1 MKISLN
7 CMEFNKR
14 SIWPD
19 ISCLA
24 IVSVFARLEIKIV
37 FSVRIRT
44 DLESLLS
51 FGGRKLTYGFFCVQ
65 IEPGI
70 LFSYA
75 TRSFLMLN

>member
-1 MKISLN
+1 
-7 CMEFNKR
+7 MEFKKR

-24 IVSVFARLEIKIV
+24 IVSVFAGLEIKIV

-65 IEPGI
+65 IEPA
-70 LFSYA
+70 LFIPLLVRTSIID
-75 TRSFLMLN
+75 